1 MRRRKSQRPD
11 VSVRLFRPTSGR
23 RSFRRLLASLMEMQ
37 MTHLRKVY
45 FVICIFVAL
54 VPAVGGQTPQA
65 TAPEISLS
73 VSGEVERPLKLSA
86 ADLGKLPRRTI
97 RAKDHDGKESEYEGS
112 PLVEVLKLAG
122 VKFGEGL
129 RGKNLA
135 LYLVVEA
142 SDGYRAVYALPELD
156 PAYTEKV
163 IMLVDKRDG
172 KALDAKEGPLRIVV
186 PDEKMH
192 ARWVRQ
198 VTGLVIRRAQ

>member
-1 MRRRKSQRPD
+1 MI
-11 VSVRLFRPTSGR
+11 
-23 RSFRRLLASLMEMQ
+23 
-37 MTHLRKVY
+37 HLRRICL
-45 FVICIFVAL
+45 VIGIFVAL
-54 VPAVGGQTPQA
+54 VSAIYGQKPQA

-73 VSGEVERPLKLSA
+73 ISGEVERPLKLTA
-86 ADLGKLPRRTI
+86 ADLGKLPRRSI
-97 RAKDHDGKESEYEGS
+97 HAKDPGGMESEYEGS
-112 PLVEVLKLAG
+112 PLVDVLKLAG

-156 PAYTEKV
+156 PTYTDKV
-163 IMLVDKRDG
+163 VMLVDKRDG
-172 KALDAKEGPLRIVV
+172 KALDSKEGPLRLVV

>member
-1 MRRRKSQRPD
+1 MI
-11 VSVRLFRPTSGR
+11 
-23 RSFRRLLASLMEMQ
+23 
-37 MTHLRKVY
+37 HLRRAC
-45 FVICIFVAL
+45 FVICIFGAL
-54 VPAVGGQTPQA
+54 VSAIYGQTPQTA
-65 TAPEISLS
+65 APEVSLN
-73 VSGEVERPLKLSA
+73 VSGEVESSLKLTA
-86 ADLGKLPRRTI
+86 ADLGKLPRRSV
-97 RAKDHDGKESEYEGS
+97 RAKDHDGKESEFEGA
-112 PLVEVLKLAG
+112 PLIEVLKLAG

-156 PAYTEKV
+156 PAYTDKV

-186 PDEKMH
+186 PDEKMR

-198 VTGLVIRRAQ
+198 VTGLVVRRAQ

>member
-1 MRRRKSQRPD
+1 MTYLRR
-11 VSVRLFRPTSGR
+11 
-23 RSFRRLLASLMEMQ
+23 
-37 MTHLRKVY
+37 
-45 FVICIFVAL
+45 ICFAIGIFVAL
-54 VPAVGGQTPQA
+54 VPAINGQTPQA
-65 TAPEISLS
+65 SATEISLS
-73 VSGEVERPLKLSA
+73 ISGEVERTLKLTS

-112 PLVEVLKLAG
+112 PLIEVLKLAG

-156 PAYTEKV
+156 PAYTDKV

-172 KALDAKEGPLRIVV
+172 KTLDAKEGPLRIVV

-198 VTGLVIRRAQ
+198 VTGLVIKRAQ

>member
-1 MRRRKSQRPD
+1 MIDSRR
-11 VSVRLFRPTSGR
+11 VCL
-23 RSFRRLLASLMEMQ
+23 
-37 MTHLRKVY
+37 
-45 FVICIFVAL
+45 VIGIFVAL
-54 VPAVGGQTPQA
+54 VPAINGQTPQA
-65 TAPEISLS
+65 SATEISLS
-73 VSGEVERPLKLSA
+73 ISGEVERPLKLTS

-112 PLVEVLKLAG
+112 PLIEVLKLVG

-156 PAYTEKV
+156 PAYTDKV

-172 KALDAKEGPLRIVV
+172 KTLDAKEGPLRIVA

-198 VTGLVIRRAQ
+198 VTGLVIRRAE

>member
-1 MRRRKSQRPD
+1 VIGIFIALITA
-11 VSVRLFRPTSGR
+11 VS
-23 RSFRRLLASLMEMQ
+23 
-37 MTHLRKVY
+37 
-45 FVICIFVAL
+45 
-54 VPAVGGQTPQA
+54 GQTPQ
-65 TAPEISLS
+65 TSAPEVSLS
-73 VSGEVERPLKLSA
+73 VSGEVERPLKLTA
-86 ADLGKLPRRTI
+86 ADLGKLQRRTI
-97 RAKDHDGKESEYEGS
+97 RAKDHDGKESEFEGS
-112 PLVEVLKLAG
+112 PLIEALKLAG

-156 PAYTEKV
+156 PAYTDKV
-163 IMLVDKRDG
+163 VMLVDKRDG

>member
-1 MRRRKSQRPD
+1 MI
-11 VSVRLFRPTSGR
+11 
-23 RSFRRLLASLMEMQ
+23 
-37 MTHLRKVY
+37 HLRRIC
-45 FVICIFVAL
+45 FVIFIFVAP
-54 VPAVGGQTPQA
+54 VPTIYGQTPQA
-65 TAPEISLS
+65 SAPEISLS
-73 VSGEVERPLKLSA
+73 VGGEVERPLKLTA
-86 ADLGKLPRRTI
+86 ADLAKLPRRSV
-97 RAKDHDGKESEYEGS
+97 RAKDHDGKESEFEGS

-135 LYLVVEA
+135 LYLVGEA

-156 PAYTEKV
+156 PAYTDKV
-163 IMLVDKRDG
+163 VILVDKRDG

-186 PDEKMH
+186 PDEKMR

>member
-1 MRRRKSQRPD
+1 MI
-11 VSVRLFRPTSGR
+11 
-23 RSFRRLLASLMEMQ
+23 
-37 MTHLRKVY
+37 HLRKIC
-45 FVICIFVAL
+45 FVIGIFVAL
-54 VPAVGGQTPQA
+54 IPAVSGQTPQ
-65 TAPEISLS
+65 TSAPEVSLS
-73 VSGEVERPLKLSA
+73 VSGEVEKPIKLTA
-86 ADLGKLPRRTI
+86 ADLAKLPRRSV
-97 RAKDHDGKESEYEGS
+97 RAKDHDGKESEFEGS

-142 SDGYRAVYALPELD
+142 ADGYRAVYALPELD
-156 PAYTEKV
+156 PAYTDKIV
-163 IMLVDKRDG
+163 MLVDKRDG

-198 VTGLVIRRAQ
+198 VTGLVVKRAQ